1 MDLKDI
7 VQIDETALVANAVDF
22 NLMKNANK
30 NYRLCQ
36 GFVFNYDPN
45 IPTNSTVGILD
56 RVWRSFHSQS
66 FPNIHLMVQDFG
78 KGKSHFALVIANFFQ
93 KAYES
98 QEVQAI
104 LEKVQNATGQ
114 DTAILESLKT
124 YKQRGKHL
132 VVCLD
137 GVHTTDL
144 RKTLLEA
151 LKDSLEEE
159 GITNS
164 IAHRLCQNPLT
175 YLENFDSDKRKQ
187 ANDFLEDRN
196 YGDDVES
203 LIERLQNNDYKAI
216 SIVKNIS
223 GELEPY
229 PYDFEANVDVEAI
242 LTEIIQKFCSGQNAY
257 FQGILILFDEVYY
270 YLQRWSTDVEAAGG
284 MTLQN
289 ITNICENYSNQIALL
304 SFSQLSLQQYKP
316 ERNTEDYRKLAS
328 RLERQ
333 NSTYE
338 PISSLELVIDSL
350 IVQNNWQNYDKKWED
365 TFLETNKQIYQN
377 RVANYYQSRN
387 WNIEKFLDRI
397 TKGCFPLYPLTT
409 YLLCTLD
416 FTQGRTAIQFVQNDV
431 QKFIQEQPAER
442 HGRPNWMYPVT
453 LVDAFE
459 NNFANSDYSIYDN
472 YEQALETIAASA
484 TEEEKNVLKALFL
497 YYASM
502 RNAKIT
508 KSDNEEHEKLL
519 EVLTGMS
526 QKQLRVSVDKLC
538 NERGVIYYNPG
549 DKTYRFFSGG
559 WDINTLRKQIEREA
573 SKETPSLEY
582 VKRHFQSHKIEYSID
597 QNIVPKNFI
606 EKHKLVGENWKFK
619 CDFYTKNDIK
629 RVIEGYREWEATLGI
644 IAYVVVQ
651 TDDEISEFAAQIQE
665 LLSERDSYKKPGKY
679 RTAVAI
685 ASKGA
690 EELAR
695 LLTVQTVAK
704 SKKVKDYGEA
714 LNQLQLQLEKEIERQ
729 ARDLFQSC
737 AFYSRVSE
745 QMSEADRYKPDRVA
759 SQLLDS
765 LYSDVPPVN
774 GIDKFKLNS
783 TAGEEIIGFIANRL
797 LEDRLFLSDFPK
809 QSYKPVVQL
818 FETTWEI
825 LQFKYQQYLVINPRK
840 TTIQKAW
847 DEISK
852 LTELKEGQDE
862 KNVDIKRIW
871 DTLSGPPY
879 GYNKFTFT
887 ALFAA
892 WLNYHR
898 SEVEIKGN
906 FGIAKKKSE
915 QVPIRCRPISEWSTT
930 NVFKKPKNFVEW
942 IKQGNGQIIRRK
954 KLPLPEIPTCL
965 DYQEAK
971 QKVQEIYTFLS
982 QNSNTDSKEELD
994 AKCQQLKDA
1003 CQEVEQKFGVV
1014 TEAENIINSK
1024 KLSLQAIHTY
1034 NKFQSSL
1041 ERVTKSNL
1049 SVEPTKQQKEQY
1061 SQMTTSLLQCIEN
1074 EINKLYYDAS
1084 QLKTVEGCSQHREQ
1098 IEQWIEKIQESID
1111 SLPERFLQT
1120 LQSAKQ
1126 ITDEQQEESK
1136 IRDSLEQIQNAYN
1149 RLGTRATQE
1158 EYNQTY
1164 SEIEKIAEAL
1174 PQIRNRSEYK
1184 EILDSINRKQEEIRQ
1199 KIKQWENEYNQ
1210 TLSTSEA
1217 TKLQDKI
1224 NHEIN
1229 HEYSRFTEPYDK
1241 EQLNRLLQKLKE
1253 KIRFLEE
1260 QEKQKQQQEEARN
1273 WLKKLQT
1280 KFQRVETDN
1289 PDDSNI
1295 KTITDISKDITQE
1308 RTSYESFFSE
1318 EEKQTLNYIY
1328 NRCEEIQNQNIETK
1342 ILSLFEQL
1350 SYERR
1355 QHLLHKLNSNL
1366 S

>member
-1 MDLKDI
+1 MDLKEI
-7 VQIDETALVANAVDF
+7 VRVDETALVANAVNF
-22 NLMKNANK
+22 NFMKNANK

-56 RVWRSFHSQS
+56 RVWRSFHSQRY
-66 FPNIHLMVQDFG
+66 PNIHLMVQDFG

-93 KAYES
+93 KKYES
-98 QEVQAI
+98 QEVQTI

-114 DTAILESLKT
+114 DAAILESLKN
-124 YKQRGKHL
+124 YKQRGRHL
-132 VVCLD
+132 VVCID
-137 GVHTTDL
+137 GVRTTDL

-175 YLENFDSDKRKQ
+175 YLENLDSDKRRQ
-187 ANDFLEDRN
+187 ANNFLEDRN
-196 YGDDVES
+196 YEDDVEG

-223 GELEPY
+223 GQLEPY

-242 LTEIIQKFCSGQNAY
+242 LTEIIQNFCSGQNAY
-257 FQGILILFDEVYY
+257 FQGILILFDELYY

-289 ITNICENYSNQIALL
+289 ITNICENYSNNIALL
-304 SFSQLSLQQYKP
+304 SFSQLSLQQYNP
-316 ERNTEDYRKLAS
+316 EKNTEDYRKLAS

-333 NSTYE
+333 DSTYE
-338 PISSLELVIDSL
+338 PISSLELVVDSL
-350 IVQNNWQNYDKKWED
+350 IVQNNWQNYYEKWED
-365 TFLETNKQIYQN
+365 TFLEINKNIYQN
-377 RVANYYQSRN
+377 RIANYYQSRN
-387 WNIEKFLDRI
+387 WNIEDFLRHI
-397 TKGCFPLYPLTT
+397 TKGCFPLYPLTA

-416 FTQGRTAIQFVQNDV
+416 FTQGRTAIQFVQDDV
-431 QKFIQEQPAER
+431 SKFIQKQPAEQ
-442 HGRPNWMYPVT
+442 HGRPNWMYPIT

-472 YEQALETIAASA
+472 YEQAWETIAASA

-502 RNAKIT
+502 KNAKIA

-519 EVLTGMS
+519 ELLTGMS

-559 WDINTLRKQIEREA
+559 WDINTLRKEIEREA
-573 SKETPSLEY
+573 SKETPSLED
-582 VKRHFQSHKIEYSID
+582 VKEHFQANRINYSIER
-597 QNIVPKNFI
+597 NLVPKDFI
-606 EKHKLVGENWKFK
+606 AKHTLVDENWKFK

-629 RVIEGYREWEATLGI
+629 RVIEGYREWKETLGI
-644 IAYVVVQ
+644 IAYVIVQ
-651 TDDEISEFAAQIQE
+651 TDDEIGEFAAQIQE
-665 LLSERDSYKKPGKY
+665 LLSGRDSDKKPGKN

-695 LLTVQTVAK
+695 LLTVQKVAK

-714 LNQLQLQLEKEIERQ
+714 LKQLQLQLEKEIERQ
-729 ARDLFQSC
+729 AWDLFQSC
-737 AFYSRVSE
+737 TFYSRVSE

-759 SQLLDS
+759 SQLLNS

-774 GIDKFKLNS
+774 GIDKFKLSS
-783 TAGEEIIGFIANRL
+783 TAGEEIIGFVANRL
-797 LEDRLFLSDFPK
+797 LEDRLFPSDFPK
-809 QSYKPVVQL
+809 QSYKPVVEVFEKIWGVLQL
-818 FETTWEI
+818 KD
-825 LQFKYQQYLVINPRK
+825 QKYIVIPPTK
-840 TTIQKAW
+840 TEIQKAW
-847 DEISK
+847 NKISK
-852 LTELKEGQDE
+852 LTELQEEKDE
-862 KNVDIKRIW
+862 QIVDIKQIW
-871 DTLSGPPY
+871 ETLSVPPY
-879 GYNKFTFT
+879 GYNKLTFT

-915 QVPIRCRPISEWSTT
+915 DIPIRRRPISEWSTKT
-930 NVFKKPKNFVEW
+930 NVFNKPKDFIEW
-942 IKQGNGQIIRRK
+942 IKKGNGQIIRRK

-965 DYQEAK
+965 NYQEAK
-971 QKVQEIYTFLS
+971 QKVQDISNFLY
-982 QNSNTDSKEELD
+982 QNPNTDSREELNY
-994 AKCQQLKDA
+994 KYKQLENAFREIEKKFKV
-1003 CQEVEQKFGVV
+1003 VEK
-1014 TEAENIINSK
+1014 AEKIVSSK
-1024 KLSLQAIHTY
+1024 QFSLQKAIQPY
-1034 NKFQSSL
+1034 KELQIPL
-1041 ERVTKSNL
+1041 KEVIKENL
-1049 SVEPTKQQKEQY
+1049 SVEPTEQQKQQY
-1061 SQMTTSLLQCIEN
+1061 SQMSTRLLQCIGN
-1074 EINKLYYDAS
+1074 EINNLYDRAS
-1084 QLKTVEGCSQHREQ
+1084 QLETVEECSQHRTR
-1098 IEQWIEKIQESID
+1098 IEQALENIQEAKD
-1111 SLPERFLQT
+1111 HLPERFLQI
-1120 LQSAKQ
+1120 LQSARQ

-1136 IRDSLEQIQNAYN
+1136 VRDRLKQIENAYN
-1149 RLGTRATQE
+1149 RLGTLATQE

-1174 PQIRNRSEYK
+1174 PQIRDRATYK
-1184 EILDSINRKQEEIRQ
+1184 EILNSIHRKQEELLQ
-1199 KIKQWENEYNQ
+1199 QLEQWESDCNQ
-1210 TLSTSEA
+1210 TLSKTEA
-1217 TKLQDKI
+1217 TKLQG
-1224 NHEIN
+1224 EIN
-1229 HEYSRFTEPYDK
+1229 RQYSRFTEPYYQ
-1241 EQLNRLLQKLKE
+1241 EQLNRLLQQVEE

-1260 QEKQKQQQEEARN
+1260 QEKQEQQREKARA
-1273 WLKKLQT
+1273 WLEDLKT
-1280 KFQRVETDN
+1280 EFQRVETNN
-1289 PDDSNI
+1289 PDDNDI
-1295 KTITDISKDITQE
+1295 QKTIELSNNITQK
-1308 RTSYESFFSE
+1308 RTFYESFFSE
-1318 EEKQTLNYIY
+1318 EEKQTLNHIC

-1342 ILSLFEQL
+1342 ILSMFEQL

-1355 QHLLHKLNSNL
+1355 QQLLHKLNSRL

>member
-22 NLMKNANK
+22 NLMKYANK

-196 YGDDVES
+196 YGDDVEG

-242 LTEIIQKFCSGQNAY
+242 LTEIIQKFCSGKNAY
-257 FQGILILFDEVYY
+257 FQGILILFDEVYS

-289 ITNICENYSNQIALL
+289 ITNICENYNNQIALL

-350 IVQNNWQNYDKKWED
+350 IVQNNWQNYYKKWQD

-387 WNIEKFLDRI
+387 WYIEKFLNRI

-416 FTQGRTAIQFVQNDV
+416 FTQGRTVIQFVQDYV
-431 QKFIQEQPAER
+431 QNFIQEQPAER
-442 HGRPNWMYPVT
+442 HGRPNWIYPVT

-573 SKETPSLEY
+573 TKETPSLEY

-704 SKKVKDYGEA
+704 SKKVEDYGEA
-714 LNQLQLQLEKEIERQ
+714 LKQLRLQLEKEIERQ

-994 AKCQQLKDA
+994 AKYKQLKNA
-1003 CQEVEQKFGVV
+1003 CREVEQKFGVV

-1034 NKFQSSL
+1034 NKLLQSSL

-1049 SVEPTKQQKEQY
+1049 SVEPTKQQKQQY
-1061 SQMTTSLLQCIEN
+1061 SQMITSLLQCIEN
-1074 EINKLYYDAS
+1074 EINKLHYDAS
-1084 QLKTVEGCSQHREQ
+1084 QLKTVEGCSQHRKQ
-1098 IEQWIEKIQESID
+1098 IEQWIENIQESID

-1149 RLGTRATQE
+1149 RLGTLATQK
-1158 EYNQTY
+1158 EYHQTY
-1164 SEIEKIAEAL
+1164 SEIEKIAEAR
-1174 PQIRNRSEYK
+1174 PQIRDRSTYK
-1184 EILDSINRKQEEIRQ
+1184 EILDSINRKQEELLQ
-1199 KIKQWENEYNQ
+1199 QMEQWESYCNQ
-1210 TLSTSEA
+1210 TLSKIEA
-1217 TKLQDKI
+1217 RKLQ
-1224 NHEIN
+1224 NEIN
-1229 HEYSRFTEPYDK
+1229 RQYHRFTESYAR
-1241 EQLNRLLQKLKE
+1241 EQLDQLIQNLE
-1253 KIRFLEE
+1253 YKISFLEDR
-1260 QEKQKQQQEEARN
+1260 EKQEQQRENART
-1273 WLKKLQT
+1273 WLKNLKNE
-1280 KFQRVETDN
+1280 FQRVETDN

-1295 KTITDISKDITQE
+1295 KKITDISKNITQE
-1308 RTSYESFFSE
+1308 RISYESFFSE
-1318 EEKQTLNYIY
+1318 EEKQILNHIY

-1355 QHLLHKLNSNL
+1355 QHLLHKLNSSL